1 MSQSTYRE
9 HDVRSTLSH
18 QERETALF
26 GESSSGSDY
35 DTKEAL
41 SQPTTDDGSV
51 DHVEEATVPSRPV
64 PRRDRDQ
71 SPVTVRYGSPQRP
84 APRRPRDHSPVSVR
98 YVASQVRGPDGRHQQ
113 TQLCLNRDCTYPAR
127 VWQNFRFCSLTCGK
141 KARGSFWFGAWQ
153 LTSPFVCWFV
163 AYQRRG
169 IPG

>member
-1 MSQSTYRE
+1 MTSDLPCLTQS
-9 HDVRSTLSH
+9 VRLPF
-18 QERETALF
+18 F

-35 DTKEAL
+35 DTEEAL

-51 DHVEEATVPSRPV
+51 DPVEEATVPSRQV

-141 KARGSFWFGAWQ
+141 KVRGSFWFGAWR
-153 LTSPFVCWFV
+153 LTHPFVCWFV
-163 AYQRRG
+163 ADQRRG
-169 IPG
+169 IPD

>member
-1 MSQSTYRE
+1 MSQATYRE
-9 HDVRSTLSH
+9 HDVRSTMSY

-35 DTKEAL
+35 DTEEAL

-84 APRRPRDHSPVSVR
+84 APRRPRDHSHVSVR

-113 TQLCLNRDCTYPAR
+113 TQLC
-127 VWQNFRFCSLTCGK
+127 FRAPHPRFSDQFGNEQPT
-141 KARGSFWFGAWQ
+141 SFEQPRYLW
-153 LTSPFVCWFV
+153 SVN
-163 AYQRRG
+163 
-169 IPG
+169 